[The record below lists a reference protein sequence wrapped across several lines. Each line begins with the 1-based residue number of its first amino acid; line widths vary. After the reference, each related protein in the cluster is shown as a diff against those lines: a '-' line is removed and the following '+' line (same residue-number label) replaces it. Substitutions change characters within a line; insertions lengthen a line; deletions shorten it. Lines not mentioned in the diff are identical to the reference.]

1 MKPAPAQRGRTA
13 IASAAIVLWLA
24 FILACTII
32 ISRSQFTTD
41 LSAFLPRSPT
51 PAQQLLLDQIRDG
64 LASRLIL
71 VGIEGADA
79 STRARLS
86 KQIAQR
92 LRADPAFVAV
102 NNGEPVSAER
112 DRAYLFNNRYLL
124 SPAVTPARFSVD
136 GLHAALSDSIDLLA
150 SPAGLLV
157 KSLLPRDPTGEMVHL
172 LGQFDSGTRPQ
183 QIDGAWASRDGARAL
198 MLMQTRA
205 SGSDTDAQ
213 QRAMAAIRQAFATAS
228 NGHGKSATPDYE
240 TRHDRSPHP
249 GPPPQAGEGGD
260 GSLREFHVNAT
271 PSARLVMTGP
281 GVFSVTSRDTIK
293 SQVSRL
299 AIISIVLIAAL
310 LLMVYRSF
318 TALALGFLPVIS
330 GALAGIAAVSLGF
343 GAVHGITLGFGTA
356 LIGEAVDYSIYLFV
370 QSEQGGSDQQHW
382 IKRFWPTIRL
392 GVLTSIFGFAA
403 LLLSGFPG
411 LAQLGLY
418 SIAGLIAAATVT
430 RFVLPHLLPA
440 NFRIHDVSA
449 VGLVLSRLVQRAPA
463 LRWAAAI
470 LLLAA
475 CAILV
480 EHRDSLWND
489 KISSLSPV
497 SQADVA
503 LDTSLRADMGA
514 PDVRYLVVVSGASR
528 ESVLQFSEQVSTILQ
543 TQVDQG
549 ELAGFESPSRYLPS
563 TATQRARQ
571 ASLPPPDV
579 LEIRLAQAVQGL
591 PVRAQRFAPF
601 LADVAAARSQPLL
614 QAADLEQTSM
624 AMAVDALL
632 IQQAHHWRALL
643 PLTAPEGAGI
653 DANRIRAALSA
664 TGLPNVLLVDMKA
677 ESDRLYSGYLHE
689 AIRLSLGGLVAII
702 GLLLFVFRSPM
713 RVARI
718 IAPLAAAVITV
729 TAGLALFGQQMIILH
744 LVGLLLVVAV
754 GSNYALFFDRADHRL
769 PPDEGAMVEAKPSG
783 RAISPRTLAS
793 MLFASLTTVAGFG
806 LLMFSNVSILQAMG
820 VTVAPGV
827 LLALMYSAIFARRS
841 HV

>member
-1 MKPAPAQRGRTA
+1 MSTPARPGRTA
-13 IASAAIVLWLA
+13 IALWLA
-24 FILACTII
+24 FILACGMI

-51 PAQQLLLDQIRDG
+51 PAQQLLLEQIRDG

-92 LRADPAFVAV
+92 LRPDPAFVSV

-124 SPAVTPARFSVD
+124 SPAVTPARFSAE
-136 GLHAALSDSIDLLA
+136 GLHTALSDSIELLA

-157 KSLLPRDPTGEMVHL
+157 KSLLPRDPTGEMVQL
-172 LGQFDSGTRPQ
+172 LDQLDAGKRPTMV
-183 QIDGAWASRDGARAL
+183 DGAWASRDGARAL
-198 MLMQTRA
+198 LLLQTRA

-213 QRAMAAIRQAFATAS
+213 QNAMAAIRQAFDTAS
-228 NGHGKSATPDYE
+228 GAS
-240 TRHDRSPHP
+240 S
-249 GPPPQAGEGGD
+249 
-260 GSLREFHVNAT
+260 V
-271 PSARLVMTGP
+271 ARLVMTGP
-281 GVFSVTSRDTIK
+281 GVFSVTSRDAIK

-299 AIISIVLIAAL
+299 SIISMALIATL
-310 LLMVYRSF
+310 LLLVYRSA
-318 TALALGFLPVIS
+318 TALVLGFLPVVS
-330 GALAGIAAVSLGF
+330 GALAGVAAVSLGF

-370 QSEQGGSDQQHW
+370 QSEQGGSDQKIW
-382 IKRFWPTIRL
+382 IKRFWPTVRL

-418 SIAGLIAAATVT
+418 SIAGLIAAAMVT

-449 VGLVLSRLVQRAPA
+449 IGLVLAGLAQRAA
-463 LRWAAAI
+463 KLRWTAAI

-475 CAILV
+475 CAFLALQ
-480 EHRDSLWND
+480 RGSLWND
-489 KISSLSPV
+489 KIASLSPV

-503 LDTSLRADMGA
+503 LDASLRADMGA
-514 PDVRYLVVVSGASR
+514 PDVRYLVVASGASR
-528 ESVLQFSEQVSTILQ
+528 EAVLSSSERVSELLQ

-571 ASLPPPDV
+571 ASLPSPAE
-579 LEIRLAQAVQGL
+579 LETRLEQAVQGL
-591 PVRAQRFAPF
+591 PVRAQLLAPF

-614 QAADLEQTSM
+614 QPADLEQTSM

-632 IQQAHHWRALL
+632 IKQEQHWSALL
-643 PLTAPEGAGI
+643 PLTAPEGVGI
-653 DANRIRAALSA
+653 NASRISAALNA
-664 TGLPNVLLVDMKA
+664 TGLPNVLFVDMKA
-677 ESDRLYSGYLHE
+677 ESDSLYSGYLHE
-689 AIRLSLGGLVAII
+689 VILLSLGGLVAIV
-702 GLLLFVFRSPM
+702 GLLLWVLGSPM
-713 RVARI
+713 RVLRI
-718 IAPLAAAVITV
+718 VAPLAAAVISV
-729 TAGLALFGQQMIILH
+729 TAGLAVCGQQLIILH

-754 GSNYALFFDRADHRL
+754 GSNYALFFDRD
-769 PPDEGAMVEAKPSG
+769 DDT
-783 RAISPRTLAS
+783 ISPRTLAS
-793 MLFASLTTVAGFG
+793 MLFANLTTVAGFG
-806 LLMFSNVSILQAMG
+806 LLAFSKVSILQAMG
-820 VTVAPGV
+820 ITVAPGV
-827 LLALMYSAIFARRS
+827 ILALIYAAIFARKA
-841 HV
+841 HA

>member
-1 MKPAPAQRGRTA
+1 MARTS
-13 IASAAIVLWLA
+13 IILWLA
-24 FILACTII
+24 FILACGII

-79 STRARLS
+79 PTRARLS

-92 LRADPAFVAV
+92 LRAEPAFVSV
-102 NNGEPVSAER
+102 DNGEPVSTER
-112 DRAYLFNNRYLL
+112 DRAFLFNNRYLL

-150 SPAGLLV
+150 SPAGLMV
-157 KSLLPRDPTGEMVHL
+157 KSLLPRDPTGEMVQL
-172 LGQFDSGTRPQ
+172 LGQLSSGTRPHRV
-183 QIDGAWASRDGARAL
+183 DGAWASRDGARAL
-198 MLMQTRA
+198 MLVQTRA

-213 QRAMAAIRQAFATAS
+213 QRAMAAIRQAFDTA
-228 NGHGKSATPDYE
+228 
-240 TRHDRSPHP
+240 P
-249 GPPPQAGEGGD
+249 GA
-260 GSLREFHVNAT
+260 S

-281 GVFSVTSRDTIK
+281 GVFSVNSRDTIK

-299 AIISIVLIAAL
+299 SIISVVLIAVL
-310 LLMVYRSF
+310 LLLVYRSF

-370 QSEQGGSDQQHW
+370 QSEQGGSEQQQW

-392 GVLTSIFGFAA
+392 GVLTSIFGFAS

-430 RFVLPHLLPA
+430 RFVLPHLLPV

-449 VGLVLSRLVQRAPA
+449 IGFTLSRLVQRAAA
-463 LRWAAAI
+463 LRWAAAV

-475 CAILV
+475 CTILFW
-480 EHRDSLWND
+480 HRASLWND

-503 LDTSLRADMGA
+503 LDAGLRADMGV
-514 PDVRYLVVVSGASR
+514 PDARYLVVVSGASR
-528 ESVLQFSEQVSTILQ
+528 EAVLRSSEQVSTILQ

-549 ELAGFESPSRYLPS
+549 ELAGFQSPSRYLPS
-563 TATQRARQ
+563 LAMQRARQ
-571 ASLPPPDV
+571 ASLPPPAV
-579 LEIRLAQAVQGL
+579 LETRLAQAVQGL

-601 LADVAAARSQPLL
+601 LADIAAARSQPLL
-614 QAADLEQTSM
+614 QATDLEHTSM

-632 IQQAHHWRALL
+632 ILQQDHHWRALL
-643 PLTAPEGAGI
+643 PLTAPKGVSINAS
-653 DANRIRAALSA
+653 RIRAALSA
-664 TGLPNVLLVDMKA
+664 TGVPDVLLVDMKA
-677 ESDRLYSGYLHE
+677 EFDRLYSGYLHE
-689 AIRLSLGGLVAII
+689 AILLSLGGLVAIT
-702 GLLLFVFRSPM
+702 GLLLVVFRSPM

-729 TAGLALFGQQMIILH
+729 TAGLAVFGQQLIILH

-754 GSNYALFFDRADHRL
+754 GSNYALFFDRADHPL
-769 PPDEGAMVEAKPSG
+769 PPGEGTMPETKPIDHT
-783 RAISPRTLAS
+783 ISPRTLAS

-806 LLMFSNVSILQAMG
+806 LLAFSNVSILQAMG

-827 LLALMYSAIFARRS
+827 ILALIYSAIFARQPKA
-841 HV
+841 

>member
-1 MKPAPAQRGRTA
+1 VRQAPARRGRTA
-13 IASAAIVLWLA
+13 IARTSNVLWLA
-24 FILACTII
+24 FILACGII

-51 PAQQLLLDQIRDG
+51 PAQQLLLEQIRNG

-71 VGIEGADA
+71 VGIEGAEA

-92 LRADPAFVAV
+92 LRADPAFVTV
-102 NNGEPVSAER
+102 DNGEPVSAER
-112 DRAYLFNNRYLL
+112 DRAFLFNHRYLL

-157 KSLLPRDPTGEMVHL
+157 KSLLPRDPTGEMVQL
-172 LGQFDSGTRPQ
+172 LDQLNSGTRPQ
-183 QIDGAWASRDGARAL
+183 MVDGAWASRDGARAL

-213 QRAMAAIRQAFATAS
+213 QRAMAAIRQAFATA
-228 NGHGKSATPDYE
+228 
-240 TRHDRSPHP
+240 
-249 GPPPQAGEGGD
+249 
-260 GSLREFHVNAT
+260 
-271 PSARLVMTGP
+271 PSAAPAAKLVMTGP
-281 GVFSVTSRDTIK
+281 GVFSVTSRNTIK

-299 AIISIVLIAAL
+299 SIISVVIIAAL
-310 LLMVYRSF
+310 LLLVYRSF

-343 GAVHGITLGFGTA
+343 GVVHGITLGFGTA

-370 QSEQGGSDQQHW
+370 QSEQAGSDQQNW
-382 IKRFWPTIRL
+382 IKRFWPTVRL

-430 RFVLPHLLPA
+430 RFVLPHLLPM
-440 NFRIHDVSA
+440 NFRIHDASA
-449 VGLVLSRLVQRAPA
+449 IGLVLSRLVQRAA
-463 LRWAAAI
+463 RLRWAAAI

-475 CAILV
+475 CAILAL
-480 EHRDSLWND
+480 HRASLWDD

-503 LDTSLRADMGA
+503 LDASLRADMGA

-528 ESVLQFSEQVSTILQ
+528 ESVLRSCEQVSTILQ

-563 TATQRARQ
+563 TATQRASQ
-571 ASLPPPDV
+571 ASLPSPAV
-579 LEIRLAQAVQGL
+579 LETRLAQAVQGL
-591 PVRAQRFAPF
+591 PVRAQLFTPF

-632 IQQAHHWRALL
+632 SQQGRHWSALL
-643 PLTAPEGAGI
+643 PLTAPKGADI
-653 DANRIRAALSA
+653 NASRIRAALSTTSA
-664 TGLPNVLLVDMKA
+664 TGLPDVLFVDMKA
-677 ESDRLYSGYLHE
+677 ESDRLYSGYLDE
-689 AIRLSLGGLVAII
+689 AILLSLGGLVAII
-702 GLLLFVFRSPM
+702 GLLLLVFRSPM
-713 RVARI
+713 RVVRI

-729 TAGLALFGQQMIILH
+729 TAGLAVFGQQLIILH

-754 GSNYALFFDRADHRL
+754 GSNYALFFDRADH
-769 PPDEGAMVEAKPSG
+769 PPMAEPTPIDHT
-783 RAISPRTLAS
+783 ISPRTLAS
-793 MLFASLTTVAGFG
+793 MLFANLTTVAGFG
-806 LLMFSNVSILQAMG
+806 LLSFSNLSILQAMG

-827 LLALMYSAIFARRS
+827 ILALIYSAIFAKQPNA
-841 HV
+841 

>member
-1 MKPAPAQRGRTA
+1 MRPAPARRGRTA
-13 IASAAIVLWLA
+13 IALWLV
-24 FILACTII
+24 FILVCGII

-51 PAQQLLLDQIRDG
+51 PEQQLLLDQIRDG

-92 LRADPAFVAV
+92 LRADPAFVSV

-112 DRAYLFNNRYLL
+112 DRAFLFNHRYLL

-157 KSLLPRDPTGEMVHL
+157 KSLLPRDPTGEMVQL
-172 LGQFDSGTRPQ
+172 LDQLNSGTRPQ
-183 QIDGAWASRDGARAL
+183 MVDGAWASRDGARAL
-198 MLMQTRA
+198 LLMQTRA

-213 QRAMAAIRQAFATAS
+213 QRAMAAIRQAFDTAP
-228 NGHGKSATPDYE
+228 SATP
-240 TRHDRSPHP
+240 
-249 GPPPQAGEGGD
+249 A
-260 GSLREFHVNAT
+260 
-271 PSARLVMTGP
+271 ARLVMTGP

-299 AIISIVLIAAL
+299 SIISVVLIATL
-310 LLMVYRSF
+310 LLLVYRSF

-370 QSEQGGSDQQHW
+370 QSEQGGSDQQNW

-418 SIAGLIAAATVT
+418 SIAGLVAAAMVT
-430 RFVLPHLLPA
+430 RFVLPHLLPT

-449 VGLVLSRLVQRAPA
+449 IGRVLSRLVQRAAA

-470 LLLAA
+470 LLLVA

-480 EHRDSLWND
+480 QHRASLWND

-503 LDTSLRADMGA
+503 LDASLRADMGA

-528 ESVLQFSEQVSTILQ
+528 ESVLRSSEQVSTILQ

-571 ASLPPPDV
+571 ASLPSPAV
-579 LEIRLAQAVQGL
+579 LETRLAQAVQGL
-591 PVRAQRFAPF
+591 PVRAQLFTPF

-632 IQQAHHWRALL
+632 IQQDHHWSALL
-643 PLTAPEGAGI
+643 PLTAPKDVGI
-653 DANRIRAALSA
+653 NASRIRAALSA
-664 TGLPNVLLVDMKA
+664 TGLPDVLLVDMKA
-677 ESDRLYSGYLHE
+677 ESDRLYSGY
-689 AIRLSLGGLVAII
+689 
-702 GLLLFVFRSPM
+702 
-713 RVARI
+713 
-718 IAPLAAAVITV
+718 
-729 TAGLALFGQQMIILH
+729 
-744 LVGLLLVVAV
+744 
-754 GSNYALFFDRADHRL
+754 
-769 PPDEGAMVEAKPSG
+769 
-783 RAISPRTLAS
+783 
-793 MLFASLTTVAGFG
+793 
-806 LLMFSNVSILQAMG
+806 
-820 VTVAPGV
+820 
-827 LLALMYSAIFARRS
+827 SA
-841 HV
+841 